1 MNSAE
6 LESLEIADPVAGR
19 RRRFTVAEKRRFL
32 SEASRPGETVSSVG
46 RRYGL
51 SVSLLFRWRRQ
62 IEGANARRTANRQ
75 SDEAAELNE
84 VESLRAMVATLQQKL
99 TQNAVELEQLR
110 RRPGTADVS
119 VVAKQQRLG
128 GSVLRDGE
136 A

>member
-1 MNSAE
+1 MSTVD
-6 LESLEIADPVAGR
+6 LDSLEIAEPVSGR

-75 SDEAAELNE
+75 GTESDQSE
-84 VESLRAMVATLQQKL
+84 VESLRALVVTLQQKL
-99 TQNAVELEQLR
+99 TQNSQEMDLMR
-110 RRPGTADVS
+110 RRTGAPDAAIGSKV
-119 VVAKQQRLG
+119 QRLG
-128 GSVLRDGE
+128 GSVARDGE

>member
-1 MNSAE
+1 MNTVD
-6 LESLEIADPVAGR
+6 LDSLEIAEPVSGR

-75 SDEAAELNE
+75 GTESDLNE
-84 VESLRAMVATLQQKL
+84 VESLRAMVVSLQQKL
-99 TQNAVELEQLR
+99 AQNSQEMDLVRLR
-110 RRPGTADVS
+110 STAPDATVVS
-119 VVAKQQRLG
+119 KVQRLG
-128 GSVLRDGE
+128 GSVARDGE

>member
-1 MNSAE
+1 MSIMDLDN
-6 LESLEIADPVAGR
+6 LEIAEPVSGR

-75 SDEAAELNE
+75 GTDSELSE
-84 VESLRAMVATLQQKL
+84 VESLRAMVVSLQQKL
-99 TQNAVELEQLR
+99 AQSSQEMDLLR
-110 RRPGTADVS
+110 RRSGAPDAGVVS
-119 VVAKQQRLG
+119 KVQRLG
-128 GSVLRDGE
+128 GSVSRDGE

>member
-1 MNSAE
+1 MNPIDLDTIDIPEPA
-6 LESLEIADPVAGR
+6 AGR

-62 IEGANARRTANRQ
+62 LQGDNARHTAVRAPTLEQQ
-75 SDEAAELNE
+75 SEI
-84 VESLRAMVATLQQKL
+84 ESLRRQVQQLQQQL
-99 TQNAVELEQLR
+99 AQAEQLNQR
-110 RRPGTADVS
+110 
-119 VVAKQQRLG
+119 VALRAEGVIDKNAMTPQRIG
-128 GSVLRDGE
+128 GSLTRDGE